1 MDPQE
6 PTLPLANPGLKADAH
21 ANKAKGPLPRGLR
34 LGVGG
39 LLLVIGA
46 VGGMYVQGPF
56 VRVFFGLT
64 GLEPGGGSLR
74 APIAV
79 APAAPEPPPAPVDDI
94 VALGRLQPL
103 GSVIEVAAPTS
114 AGAPRVIDVLVH
126 EGDVVAFDAPL
137 VVLDTY
143 PQLSAGRDT
152 ARQAVEVAEA
162 TLVQAKRDV
171 AVGRSE
177 GRAAV
182 DAARAAAAQAERDR
196 ARQAELHASGGIS
209 DAQLEAAEAQ
219 AAQAQAELRRAEAA
233 ARRFATDADI
243 TLAERTVEAKRT
255 ELIRAEAE
263 LSTATVRA
271 PSTGTVLQVHVQP
284 GERAPSSTLIS
295 LADLSRMEAEIEV
308 YQDAVPRLAVGQP
321 VRIESPVL
329 GAPLTGAVRRIGLEI
344 GRQSLT
350 GAEPAAQTDARVV
363 KAWVDV
369 DPASTAEAAR
379 YVGLEVIA
387 HIDAEGSP

>member
-6 PTLPLANPGLKADAH
+6 PTLPLADPGLKAGAH
-21 ANKAKGPLPRGLR
+21 ARTAKGPLPLALR

-46 VGGMYVQGPF
+46 VGGMYVQGPV
-56 VRVFFGLT
+56 VRLFFGLT
-64 GLEPGGGSLR
+64 GLEPGGGALR

-79 APAAPEPPPAPVDDI
+79 APAAPAPPPAPVDDI

-143 PQLSAGRDT
+143 PQLSAGRDA
-152 ARQAVEVAEA
+152 ARRAVEVAEA

-177 GRAAV
+177 GGAAV
-182 DAARAAAAQAERDR
+182 DAARAAAAQAERER
-196 ARQAELHASGGIS
+196 ARQAELHASAGVS

-219 AAQAQAELRRAEAA
+219 AAQAQAELRRAEAG
-233 ARRFATDADI
+233 ARRFASDADI
-243 TLAERTVEAKRT
+243 TLAERTVEARRT
-255 ELIRAEAE
+255 ELLRAEAE

-329 GAPLTGAVRRIGLEI
+329 RAPLTGAVRRIGLEI

-387 HIDAEGSP
+387 HIDPEDQP